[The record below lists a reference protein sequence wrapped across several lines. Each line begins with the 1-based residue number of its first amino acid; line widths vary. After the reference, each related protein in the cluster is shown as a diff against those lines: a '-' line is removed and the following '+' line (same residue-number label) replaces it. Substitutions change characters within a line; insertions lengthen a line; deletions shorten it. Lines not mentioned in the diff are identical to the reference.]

1 MSKNKVTR
9 QAKLSRN
16 IAVAL
21 EYCDPSGLSDSDF
34 EVYSSIDFWFT
45 VTDWAEESTDI
56 NGICDFTGL
65 WDHCVT
71 IEYTEEA

>member
-1 MSKNKVTR
+1 M
-9 QAKLSRN
+9 KLSRH

-21 EYCDPSGLSDSDF
+21 EYCDTTGLNGPEIDI
-34 EVYSSIDFWFT
+34 YNSIDFNYT
-45 VTDWAEESTDI
+45 VTDWAEESSDI

-71 IEYTEEA
+71 IELEVI